1 MIAANHS
8 RIQQA
13 FFSLIPPAELIE
25 VHYKLC
31 QALTT
36 LYFERSPER
45 SGDNDQDD
53 FNIFVIPIPLIS
65 NLANGVVNMQSRK
78 LLFGVVHYTRRKASI
93 CIPQQ
98 RLCRSSNFICFV

>member
-1 MIAANHS
+1 MSTTSFHADETILSYSFSHEYPYDLIDANHS

-25 VHYKLC
+25 IHYKLC

-36 LYFERSPER
+36 LYFERAPER

-53 FNIFVIPIPLIS
+53 INIFVIPIP
-65 NLANGVVNMQSRK
+65 
-78 LLFGVVHYTRRKASI
+78 
-93 CIPQQ
+93 
-98 RLCRSSNFICFV
+98 